1 MLACTQSLRDGA
13 GKHRTQPG
21 LPPAPHVNVPGESHH
36 PIQGRRLRI
45 STYRRSPEVVLL
57 GRPCERLTHVYKFI
71 VHAPSD

>member
-1 MLACTQSLRDGA
+1 MLAHNLCATAQASIERN
-13 GKHRTQPG
+13 
-21 LPPAPHVNVPGESHH
+21 PAPPHVNVPGESHH

-45 STYRRSPEVVLL
+45 STYRRSPEIVLL